1 MDEKLIDQ
9 LYSRATSLG
18 YKKSRDEFASLVKTD
33 NEVFNDMFSFAQ
45 SKGLVSDENQF
56 GSMVG
61 KFQAPYKKKDES
73 TMVGL
78 PEQIMQTKPQPKP
91 EPQLRVSET
100 PVPKGEQR
108 LQAVQRAATELP
120 SEDGLSVSAETE
132 QPLKPRVGVVTEST
146 AVPKVDVKAI
156 QKQKEFG
163 DRESYWDNILN
174 NINLGANSFDKM
186 VASIPETAI
195 NILATPGNAIA
206 YLTGL
211 DIATNADKIKE
222 QFGIRN
228 PVLDWLNEEEKTT
241 QEKVAKFNKEN
252 YSTSGVAENI
262 ANGNYGDA
270 FELIGSGIAQS
281 LPVSLAMMYGGA
293 TLTPMQL
300 VGAGTVGFYGENA
313 KQLGEEDPN
322 MPEIEKTLK
331 ALGMASAE
339 TVFSAIGTGTIGQV
353 YRDLVKKEGADV
365 AKDVLQ
371 SGLAQTYKKAIE
383 KYGVPVGLVGEGIE
397 EAATQI
403 TQNVISGKPAFQ
415 GAADAFIIG
424 AGSGAA
430 FTAPVSGIKAV
441 NYISDKVEKY
451 DTKVKIEN
459 IVKEKGTTLDKL
471 FNVPV
476 ADDITVDQ
484 VEIANMGKSRD
495 LLLKDLEVK
504 MKNGDIT
511 EDDAKQSLY
520 VFDKVQQVSN
530 AVKDLD
536 VSAEDKATIA
546 SLLKKRDD
554 IKVKMQNKDE
564 VLLGREKQQIADI
577 NNQINE
583 IILKP
588 KEDAVQEQAAGQVP
602 VQSTTGVSQQVAQG
616 EPQAG
621 PQVAAE
627 EVVTTKEQLE
637 APLTE
642 EEVNRKSELE
652 QALASPN
659 EDNKTVT
666 IGESIL
672 NIEDAQKELDVL
684 NQKEAPVVKAQV
696 EMVQFPTA
704 ATTLETEG
712 TGIITEG
719 TEPVFKGSNAPTV
732 DLSNDTQERYAEDY
746 TADEIEAKENDPTS
760 RVVTVAST
768 LGDGKVTYKP
778 KGKPGKKTFSLPFV
792 NNEASKKIQELRAKY
807 KAVKGSSKASKEE
820 KAKVRAEI
828 NEVSKQVLNDFR
840 NTMVQNLLA
849 LYDSLTPEFIAKS
862 KQWYVGANRMA
873 QAMAQ
878 KYNISIDQV
887 GGILAVLSP
896 QKDWFNNVSAAER
909 VIQVMSNY
917 ADTKITKDI
926 IDKAVAYNTD
936 KRSGKTN
943 KFAESIKNI
952 FNKYGEISINEANQL
967 GLSKDIQS
975 ELLRAFDQA
984 LHSPK
989 VPITDP
995 NGKFVGFDTTPIRWN
1010 SCSEI
1015 ASAMSVFRDGSKENI
1030 TRQLGGGNK
1039 VRNFYNNI
1047 VDPDSET
1054 PYVTADTH
1062 ALSAALNSP
1071 ISAEDASGIGLFNG
1085 GAEPLYALVKAAYID
1100 AARIAG
1106 IKPREMQSITWEAQR
1121 IGINDKSRTEDKK
1134 NELFQYITESRTNN
1148 QTPYERA
1155 SELIARNR
1163 STDPSWG
1170 RAEGIRTQRTSDEIR
1185 ESARLRAQ
1193 QRVSEVSSLR
1203 GQPGVRGG
1211 VSTATVGGEVTGG
1224 PGVTETVKSQLG
1236 VPSSD
1241 AGGIEAIESRSQEDA
1256 RKKGVIEAVKK
1267 AAQTFK
1273 SLFPDADIYI
1283 HETPQSFLNFGSKYG
1298 WTSKTRG
1305 SFLFTKN
1312 ADGAY
1317 KARIDINLSSAN
1329 ATTVYHEVA
1338 HAVMLKAFGENKQLF
1353 ESFRDKMSS
1362 VLAESTVSS
1371 LNQFA
1376 DLYSKEQ
1383 SPEEWLV
1390 ELSAR
1395 MSSQEKQIPQSL
1407 IDKIAAI
1414 VNKIVSDI
1422 TNGAF
1427 KPFSETASKKEVID
1441 FFNEMSASIRQGEQI
1456 KVEGIK
1462 IEGPAK
1468 IGVTEKVSRQEGVP
1482 VSELPGYD
1490 KLLKDVTD
1498 TLIPNAIK
1506 RKLTGEEMINLVK
1519 RFVSKQDIYKVA
1531 DDIQRDELVRQVNG
1545 MLGEAY
1551 KNAPSAQKIL
1561 GIKKT
1566 KVQVSDEL
1574 KALNDQLKLEAKAAR
1589 EAKADLNTKR
1599 KQLTD
1604 AVRKMAEGGKLGVK
1618 KVAALIN
1625 KIGKLNLDSQVAV
1638 NKFIDYAS
1646 KVFADA
1652 DYADKLNTANST
1664 RKKIRKISKNAEKS
1678 ANLRTLGSKFAEIDP
1693 SMVEDIDEYNEI
1705 AKSILESVK
1714 GSTMRG
1720 TDIKFAN
1727 IVSEADVI
1735 DYINNT
1741 LEEQKKK
1748 IFDEKVESI
1757 KELFGIDASNLTQEQ
1772 LNELVDLISGKEEV
1786 TKYDNATIRDTIQ
1799 KAFDIYSTLIKEML
1813 STGKDPFTDEDV
1825 EFTESQMKT
1834 IRDFMGMNL
1843 DLLDARESLDAV
1855 DGLVN
1860 FIQNK
1865 STAKMESVVR
1875 KYTGEKNARELAK
1888 KGVKSSKLKKY
1899 WSPAIGKFLAEQ
1911 TTNLNIL
1918 FEKMFKGFNV
1928 GGMVERMMGVSD
1940 LKNGKSKG
1948 QSEANRIVND
1958 YVKQFYDKKAN
1969 GESFNTGYN
1978 AIERG
1983 MASFMT
1989 RNIVGTE
1996 SEMKAEFDRR
2006 KGLIEQ
2012 SIEALSQGNEDE
2024 VAKSKLYQDAYDKIL
2039 ADSNTIEEVSDK
2051 VDPVNMEAVN
2061 FWREQW
2067 ASKYDQLA
2075 DVSLNVYNK
2084 ILDKDINY
2092 VPDKF
2097 TKLSYDTGEV
2107 ELSTDDMAFNVN
2119 NGTPYKKETGVLMS
2133 ATRPDNLPINKK
2145 NKDVSMYI
2153 DLSFDKNNANS
2164 MYDALVD
2171 INTAAA
2177 IRQIEAFMN
2186 SSSFR
2191 KVVPQAEDAKILKDR
2206 INLFVRNIRNKNP
2219 YDNDELSNAVKK
2231 LNRIATIGVGQALG
2245 GVLQPIK
2252 QVIPVAMNTLI
2263 NGGGLDLGAVFNS
2276 AKNNFIS
2283 NSGYAIANRGVESQA
2298 QVESLNKLIDE
2309 AAKSKGEKAIK
2320 LIEQANKK
2328 WLEIFLV
2335 KPDVFIA
2342 RASWMTYYEQALQ
2355 KQGIDP
2361 KTIDYSTHQLN
2372 EEAADY
2378 AQRMVDRQQNVSDSD
2393 LAGKLFANNE
2403 STKQVFI
2410 KMLMPFAS
2418 FRMNQS
2424 SRLGSDLGTLMSK
2437 TSTQDDKKVAARSLA
2452 GFGVEMAT
2460 FKIVSAGAAVLM
2472 YNIVSSL
2479 MGTDDDEEKRKKA
2492 MDAIVKGQLTSTVT
2506 DIFSPLPVTD
2516 KLLQMGAAAGL
2527 DKVQDA
2533 MGVAEDDKLSIYSG
2547 ANEDFI
2553 KSLGLFGIAADRAAQ
2568 LYEVSDLAF
2577 NGTYTDEYGRE
2588 KTISK
2593 KNQETLKYLIGPAIL
2608 TNIGLAP
2615 TEVNTIVRGAVRE
2628 AKRSSKTQ
2636 DQIKKQLM
2644 NFLLQGY
2651 ENKSEMKRY
2660 DPKLYE
2666 SVFGEDGMDKFLFPK
2681 DIIKAE
2687 IKKEINKIEREI
2699 KDEIFEYTPKKKNK
2713 DNMFGGD
2720 RFGGEEETKRK
2731 KKKAGFGGS
2740 KKFGE

>member
-18 YKKSRDEFASLVKTD
+18 YKKSKDEFASLVKTD

-45 SKGLVSDENQF
+45 SKGLVSDETQF

-78 PEQIMQTKPQPKP
+78 PEQIIQTKPQPKP

-120 SEDGLSVSAETE
+120 SEDGLLVSAETE

-156 QKQKEFG
+156 QKQKAYEGRIKDETPKEIPYFG
-163 DRESYWDNILN
+163 GTTRTVLDAIDSEYSPIGSVGIGDFIDDMGRAIASGLNQGAITTPANIL
-174 NINLGANSFDKM
+174 L
-186 VASIPETAI
+186 
-195 NILATPGNAIA
+195 
-206 YLTGL
+206 LTGK
-211 DIATNADKIKE
+211 NASPEQIKKYIEASKDYEKIGASE
-222 QFGIRN
+222 EMIQFSKTYQ
-228 PVLDWLNEEEKTT
+228 EEGSSIYGLLK
-241 QEKVAKFNKEN
+241 
-252 YSTSGVAENI
+252 GLAENPGVI
-262 ANGNYGDA
+262 G
-270 FELIGSGIAQS
+270 ELIVSSATAMINPSSLSAAGAVTGGFAASGAIS
-281 LPVSLAMMYGGA
+281 GGA
-293 TLTPMQL
+293 
-300 VGAGTVGFYGENA
+300 VGAGAG
-313 KQLGEEDPN
+313 
-322 MPEIEKTLK
+322 
-331 ALGMASAE
+331 ALSS
-339 TVFSAIGTGTIGQV
+339 VPWAIGAAGTALETGLTFSELLNDKLKERNLEFTEENVKEILQDENLVSEIRTKSLARGATIGAIDALTGRLAGKV
-353 YRDLVKKEGADV
+353 GAKLVGNTAASKVKAGLASSGIEMAGGSFGEAAGRVVAGQPLDVAEIGLEGISEGPMAIADV
-365 AKDVLQ
+365 TAEVLRRPIYKVNGERRSESDIETIINTASPEDLYNIDIDIKNDVKGYRKKIQDIIVDDQMRKEIRQANPNVDDTTVNTLLGLEKELKTFENNKTQ
-371 SGLAQTYKKAIE
+371 SGKDR
-383 KYGVPVGLVGEGIE
+383 
-397 EAATQI
+397 AASIRSQI
-403 TQNVISGKPAFQ
+403 KTI
-415 GAADAFIIG
+415 
-424 AGSGAA
+424 
-430 FTAPVSGIKAV
+430 
-441 NYISDKVEKY
+441 
-451 DTKVKIEN
+451 
-459 IVKEKGTTLDKL
+459 
-471 FNVPV
+471 
-476 ADDITVDQ
+476 
-484 VEIANMGKSRD
+484 
-495 LLLKDLEVK
+495 
-504 MKNGDIT
+504 
-511 EDDAKQSLY
+511 
-520 VFDKVQQVSN
+520 QQ
-530 AVKDLD
+530 
-536 VSAEDKATIA
+536 
-546 SLLKKRDD
+546 
-554 IKVKMQNKDE
+554 
-564 VLLGREKQQIADI
+564 
-577 NNQINE
+577 
-583 IILKP
+583 
-588 KEDAVQEQAAGQVP
+588 DAVQEQAAGEVP
-602 VQSTTGVSQQVAQG
+602 VQPTTGVSQQVAQG
-616 EPQAG
+616 KPQAG

-627 EVVTTKEQLE
+627 EGVT

-642 EEVNRKSELE
+642 EKVITLQTITGTPEGGPRLRAVEDMTESEKTLESDAEAIAAEMNQMSAEEINFTEPDVSQKGLEVDPISESKSIVKPVVTAVKGLLKKIQDFNGIPMLMGMSDMLAAGKIKDSAGNEMDVEGGLLFNVLGKNKNAAWAGVTQEAAQTQYDNAVKLYNNNKDLFDRLWAEGRLPDGHIPMAIMRMADTAVNSNEATFRWVLPTVESLPEENRKSGMNAFISSMQEKLNTKE
-652 QALASPN
+652 SAKAQKVLDFIKSKNITTLDQFFKDIVADANARAKSPTQSSLNLDDRGYIYDAIFAPSGIKKASKPTVKALFNGVENPN
-659 EDNKTVT
+659 TSVFLSDTVYDA
-666 IGESIL
+666 IGEPSMRRMKQGEVASVVGI
-672 NIEDAQKELDVL
+672 DVK
-684 NQKEAPVVKAQV
+684 NGGVVAVEHGNYGYGPKGQTIALISNPKHGMDVFPEFRAKASR
-696 EMVQFPTA
+696 
-704 ATTLETEG
+704 
-712 TGIITEG
+712 
-719 TEPVFKGSNAPTV
+719 VFKENVKGEMPSPEAVAQQTGGAFFTDKAFQGAKAMADAIS
-732 DLSNDTQERYAEDY
+732 DLSLLIGKLRFAFPSVSVST
-746 TADEIEAKENDPTS
+746 TKEEFDNVVSQPDVRT
-760 RVVTVAST
+760 RVS
-768 LGDGKVTYKP
+768 DGKVILGVTKD
-778 KGKPGKKTFSLPFV
+778 GKIYLNPDMVSLKTPIHEFGHIWIDFLRSEDSGKKGTDLLNRGLSLV
-792 NNEASKKIQELRAKY
+792 
-807 KAVKGSSKASKEE
+807 
-820 KAKVRAEI
+820 
-828 NEVSKQVLNDFR
+828 R
-840 NTMVQNLLA
+840 NTEEHKKAMEKYGDTDLA
-849 LYDSLTPEFIAKS
+849 LE
-862 KQWYVGANRMA
+862 
-873 QAMAQ
+873 
-878 KYNISIDQV
+878 
-887 GGILAVLSP
+887 
-896 QKDWFNNVSAAER
+896 
-909 VIQVMSNY
+909 
-917 ADTKITKDI
+917 
-926 IDKAVAYNTD
+926 
-936 KRSGKTN
+936 
-943 KFAESIKNI
+943 
-952 FNKYGEISINEANQL
+952 EA
-967 GLSKDIQS
+967 
-975 ELLRAFDQA
+975 
-984 LHSPK
+984 
-989 VPITDP
+989 
-995 NGKFVGFDTTPIRWN
+995 
-1010 SCSEI
+1010 
-1015 ASAMSVFRDGSKENI
+1015 
-1030 TRQLGGGNK
+1030 
-1039 VRNFYNNI
+1039 
-1047 VDPDSET
+1047 
-1054 PYVTADTH
+1054 
-1062 ALSAALNSP
+1062 
-1071 ISAEDASGIGLFNG
+1071 
-1085 GAEPLYALVKAAYID
+1085 
-1100 AARIAG
+1100 
-1106 IKPREMQSITWEAQR
+1106 
-1121 IGINDKSRTEDKK
+1121 
-1134 NELFQYITESRTNN
+1134 
-1148 QTPYERA
+1148 
-1155 SELIARNR
+1155 
-1163 STDPSWG
+1163 
-1170 RAEGIRTQRTSDEIR
+1170 
-1185 ESARLRAQ
+1185 
-1193 QRVSEVSSLR
+1193 
-1203 GQPGVRGG
+1203 
-1211 VSTATVGGEVTGG
+1211 
-1224 PGVTETVKSQLG
+1224 
-1236 VPSSD
+1236 
-1241 AGGIEAIESRSQEDA
+1241 
-1256 RKKGVIEAVKK
+1256 
-1267 AAQTFK
+1267 
-1273 SLFPDADIYI
+1273 
-1283 HETPQSFLNFGSKYG
+1283 
-1298 WTSKTRG
+1298 
-1305 SFLFTKN
+1305 
-1312 ADGAY
+1312 
-1317 KARIDINLSSAN
+1317 
-1329 ATTVYHEVA
+1329 
-1338 HAVMLKAFGENKQLF
+1338 
-1353 ESFRDKMSS
+1353 
-1362 VLAESTVSS
+1362 
-1371 LNQFA
+1371 
-1376 DLYSKEQ
+1376 
-1383 SPEEWLV
+1383 LV
-1390 ELSAR
+1390 ELMANKGATIVDAAKKSEFKSWMNAVFKYIKEKFSTFKDLDRKKISEMSLDEFINTGLADLFSGKAVVEKFEPSKVKEAQAPR
-1395 MSSQEKQIPQSL
+1395 MSQE
-1407 IDKIAAI
+1407 
-1414 VNKIVSDI
+1414 
-1422 TNGAF
+1422 
-1427 KPFSETASKKEVID
+1427 SK
-1441 FFNEMSASIRQGEQI
+1441 
-1456 KVEGIK
+1456 
-1462 IEGPAK
+1462 
-1468 IGVTEKVSRQEGVP
+1468 P
-1482 VSELPGYD
+1482 VSELTGYD

-1604 AVRKMAEGGKLGVK
+1604 SVRKMAEGGKIGAK

-1625 KIGKLNLDSQVAV
+1625 KIGKLNLDSRVAV

-1652 DYADKLNTANST
+1652 DYSDKLNTANST
-1664 RKKIRKISKNAEKS
+1664 RKKIRKISKNADKS
-1678 ANLRTLGSKFAEIDP
+1678 ANLRTLGRKFAEIDP

-1799 KAFDIYSTLIKEML
+1799 KAFDIYSTLIKDML

-1865 STAKMESVVR
+1865 STAKMEAVVR

-1928 GGMVERMMGVSD
+1928 GGMVERMMGVAD

-1969 GESFNTGYN
+1969 GEAFNTGAN

-2024 VAKSKLYQDAYDKIL
+2024 VAKSKLYQDVYDKIL

-2067 ASKYDQLA
+2067 ASKYDQLS

-2084 ILDKDINY
+2084 VLDKDINY
-2092 VPDKF
+2092 VPDRF
-2097 TKLSYDTGEV
+2097 TKLSSDTGTV
-2107 ELSTDDMAFNVN
+2107 ELSTDDMAFHAN
-2119 NGTPYKKETGVLMS
+2119 NGTIYQRETGVLMN
-2133 ATRPDNLPINKK
+2133 ATRPDNLPINPKS
-2145 NKDVSMYI
+2145 KDTSMYI
-2153 DLSFDKNNANS
+2153 DLSFDKNNSNA

-2171 INTAAA
+2171 INTAGA

-2186 SSSFR
+2186 SSSF
-2191 KVVPQAEDAKILKDR
+2191 KKIVPQSEDAKILKDR

-2219 YDNDELSNAVKK
+2219 YDNDELSSAVRK

-2283 NSGYAIANRGVESQA
+2283 NSGYAIANRGIESQA

-2309 AAKSKGEKAIK
+2309 AAKSKGEKAIQ
-2320 LIEQANKK
+2320 LIEEANKK
-2328 WLEIFLV
+2328 WLQIFLV

-2342 RASWMTYYEQALQ
+2342 RASWMTYYEQALK
-2355 KQGIDP
+2355 KQDIDP
-2361 KTIDYSTHQLN
+2361 KTIDYNTHQLN

-2393 LAGKLFANNE
+2393 LAGKLLSDNE
-2403 STKQVFI
+2403 PTKQVFI

-2437 TSTQDDKKVAARSLA
+2437 TSTQEDKKVAARSLA

-2492 MDAIVKGQLTSTVT
+2492 TDAILKGQLTSTVT
-2506 DIFSPLPVTD
+2506 DIFSPLPLTD
-2516 KLLQMGAAAGL
+2516 KIVQAGAAAGI
-2527 DKVQDA
+2527 DKVQDV

-2547 ANEDFI
+2547 TKEDFI
-2553 KSLGLFGIAADRAAQ
+2553 KSLGLFGIAADRASQ

-2593 KNQETLKYLIGPAIL
+2593 KNQETLKYLIGPALL

-2628 AKRSSKTQ
+2628 AKRSSKTEEQ
-2636 DQIKKQLM
+2636 RKKQLM

-2660 DPKLYE
+2660 DPELYE

-2681 DIIKAE
+2681 DILKAE
-2687 IKKEINKIEREI
+2687 IKKELNKIEREI

-2713 DNMFGGD
+2713 DDMFGGD
-2720 RFGGEEETKRK
+2720 RFGGEEETKK
-2731 KKKAGFGGS
+2731 KKKKTGFGGS